1 LHVFLSS
8 GLKNVNFKACK
19 AVKFQ
24 LMVVFSFLFAFF
36 TNWISYPPVY
46 DISTIDGERI
56 LFIQELEY
64 IEDSTRSLTF
74 EEVKEQRFH
83 TNASFQPRDY
93 NPSSAYW
100 VKVRLYI
107 PKDNQEQWLIE
118 FYDQTID
125 NLRAYVPTVQGDYRL
140 LQFGDQFP
148 FEQKTFEHKNFEVLI
163 NDRLEGMQTFY
174 FRIESHAYVDIRIV
188 LSTINQF
195 VHYALNEYFLYGIF
209 YGMILMIILYN
220 ILIYIAIREIK
231 NLYYTFYILSVGVF
245 AMCVDG
251 IAYQYLWPN
260 WPEWN
265 QVAHG
270 VALFSVIFWSI
281 LFSRKFLNVTARAP
295 KLTKIIDAVL
305 ILRSLWFLFAL
316 VFDHELFQLR
326 NIEIIPLSIIF
337 YASIYV
343 WARGYKPARFF
354 VVAYGFLF
362 LGFLVKAMVMLS
374 VIPISIPSY
383 YSLHVSFV
391 VEMLFLSFA
400 LSDRVRILKSMR
412 DRALFRIIKQHE
424 ENMSLKDKVNKEL
437 EQRIRLRTIEME
449 DKNNLLREVNEKL
462 TAQTKEIS
470 QINSIL
476 DLDNWKLKNNIK
488 EILQNRLV
496 NKNLTLEE
504 FNGIFPDKLSCYR
517 FLERIKW
524 EESFKCNKCN
534 NDKYITGKDHFS
546 RRCSRCG
553 YIESVT
559 SNTIFHGIRFP
570 IEKAFYILYVTN
582 NQSERFTLDQLSEM
596 LDLRR
601 NTIWSFKKKIEE
613 LLSTVDKPEKD
624 YLRNFFMVHS
634 N

>member
-1 LHVFLSS
+1 
-8 GLKNVNFKACK
+8 
-19 AVKFQ
+19 
-24 LMVVFSFLFAFF
+24 MVLTYILAFF

-46 DISTIDGERI
+46 DLGMIEQERI

-64 IEDSTRSLTF
+64 LEDSTGTLVF
-74 EEVKEQRFH
+74 DEVKDLRFR
-83 TNASFQPRDY
+83 TDPTFQPRDY
-93 NPSSAYW
+93 NTSSAYW
-100 VKVRLYI
+100 VKIRLHL
-107 PKDNQEQWLIE
+107 PEELEKQWLIE

-125 NLRAYVPTVQGDYRL
+125 DLQAYVPTPAGEYRQH
-140 LQFGDQFP
+140 QFGDMWP
-148 FEQKTFEHKNFEVLI
+148 FEEKTFRHKNFEILVDDQL
-163 NDRLEGMQTFY
+163 DGVQTFY
-174 FRIESHAYVDIRIV
+174 FRIKSHSYVDIRV
-188 LSTINQF
+188 AVRTINRF
-195 VHYALNEYFLYGIF
+195 VHYALSEYFLYGIF
-209 YGMILMIILYN
+209 YGMILMISMYN
-220 ILIYIAIREIK
+220 VLIYVAIREVK

-251 IAYQYLWPN
+251 IAYQYLWPG
-260 WPEWN
+260 WSAWN
-265 QVAHG
+265 QIAHG

-281 LFSRKFLNVTARAP
+281 VFSRKFLNVTARAP
-295 KLTKIIDAVL
+295 RLARIIDITLV
-305 ILRSLWFLFAL
+305 LRSLLFLYAL
-316 VFDHELFQLR
+316 LFDNELFQQR

-343 WARGYKPARFF
+343 WIRGYKPARFF

-362 LGFLVKAMVMLS
+362 VGFLVKALVMMS
-374 VIPISIPSY
+374 VIPIGIPSY

-391 VEMLFLSFA
+391 IEMLFLSFA

-412 DRALFRIIKQHE
+412 DRALFRTIKQHE
-424 ENMSLKDKVNKEL
+424 ENVQLKDKVNREL
-437 EQRIRLRTIEME
+437 EQRIRLRTIELE
-449 DKNNLLREVNEKL
+449 DRNDQLRHANERLL
-462 TAQTKEIS
+462 AQAREIS

-488 EILQNRLV
+488 EILQNRLI
-496 NKNLTLEE
+496 NKNLTLDE
-504 FNGIFPDKLSCYR
+504 FTRIFPDKLSCYR

-524 EESFKCNKCN
+524 EDGFKCTKCH
-534 NDKYITGKDHFS
+534 NDKHITGKDHFS
-546 RRCSRCG
+546 RRCTRCG

-582 NQSERFTLDQLSEM
+582 NQSERYTLDQLSEM

-613 LLSTVDKPEKD
+613 LLSTVDKPQKD
-624 YLRNFFMVHS
+624 YLRNFFMVHP

>member
-1 LHVFLSS
+1 MTVL
-8 GLKNVNFKACK
+8 
-19 AVKFQ
+19 
-24 LMVVFSFLFAFF
+24 SFLLLFA
-36 TNWISYPPVY
+36 NWIYYPPVY
-46 DISTIDGERI
+46 DLGSIQGERI
-56 LFIQELEY
+56 LLIQELEY
-64 IEDSTRSLTF
+64 IEDTTGLLTF
-74 EEVKEQRFH
+74 DDVRDRRFS
-83 TNASFQPRDY
+83 TNATFQPRDY
-93 NPSSAYW
+93 NTASAYW
-100 VKVRLYI
+100 IKVRLQI
-107 PKDNQEQWLIE
+107 PKESQQQWLVE

-125 NLRAYVPTVQGDYRL
+125 NLRVYAPTSSGSYRL

-148 FEQKTFEHKNFEVLI
+148 FDQKTFQHKNFEVLI
-163 NDRLEGMQTFY
+163 DSRLEGLQIYY
-174 FRIESHAYVDIRIV
+174 FRIESHAYVDIRVV
-188 LSTINQF
+188 LRTFNQF

-209 YGMILMIILYN
+209 YGMILMISMYN
-220 ILIYIAIREIK
+220 VLIYIAIREVK
-231 NLYYTFYILSVGVF
+231 NLYYTFYILSVAVF

-260 WPEWN
+260 ASEWN

-281 LFSRKFLNVTARAP
+281 LFSRKFLNVTSRAP
-295 KLTKIIDAVL
+295 RLARIIDVTL
-305 ILRSLWFLFAL
+305 VVRSAWFLYAL
-316 VFDHELFQLR
+316 FFDHELFQLR
-326 NIEIIPLSIIF
+326 NIEILPLSIIF
-337 YASIYV
+337 YCSIYI
-343 WARGYKPARFF
+343 WIRGYKPARFF

-362 LGFLVKAMVMLS
+362 TGFLVKALVMLS
-374 VIPISIPSY
+374 VVPITIPSY

-412 DRALFRIIKQHE
+412 DRALFRTIKQHE
-424 ENMSLKDKVNKEL
+424 ENVRLKDKVNKEL

-449 DKNNLLREVNEKL
+449 DKNNLLREANERL
-462 TAQTKEIS
+462 MLQTREIA

-496 NKNLTLEE
+496 NKNLTLAE
-504 FNGIFPDKLSCYR
+504 FNKIFSDKLSCYR

-524 EESFKCNKCN
+524 ENGFKCTKCQ

-546 RRCSRCG
+546 RRCTRCG

-582 NQSERFTLDQLSEM
+582 NQSEMHTLDQLSEM

-601 NTIWSFKKKIEE
+601 NTIWSFRKKIEG
-613 LLSTVDKPEKD
+613 LLTNVERPHKD
-624 YLRNFFMVHS
+624 YLRNFFVVHP

>member
-1 LHVFLSS
+1 MTVL
-8 GLKNVNFKACK
+8 
-19 AVKFQ
+19 
-24 LMVVFSFLFAFF
+24 SFLWLF

-46 DISTIDGERI
+46 DLGSIQGERI
-56 LFIQELEY
+56 LLIRELEH
-64 IEDSTRSLTF
+64 IEDSTGLLTF
-74 EEVKEQRFH
+74 DDVRDRRFY
-83 TNASFQPRDY
+83 TNAKFQPRDY
-93 NPSSAYW
+93 NTASAYW
-100 VKVRLYI
+100 VKVRLQI
-107 PKDNQEQWLIE
+107 PKESQQEWLIE

-125 NLRAYVPTVQGDYRL
+125 NLRVYAPASSGGYRL

-148 FEQKTFEHKNFEVLI
+148 FDQKTFQHKNFEVLVD
-163 NDRLEGMQTFY
+163 NRLEGLQTYY
-174 FRIESHAYVDIRIV
+174 FRIESHAYVDIRVV
-188 LSTINQF
+188 LRTFNQF

-209 YGMILMIILYN
+209 YGMILMISMYN
-220 ILIYIAIREIK
+220 VLIYIAIREVK
-231 NLYYTFYILSVGVF
+231 NLYYTFYILSVAVF

-260 WPEWN
+260 ASEWN

-281 LFSRKFLNVTARAP
+281 LFSRKFLNVASRAP
-295 KLTKIIDAVL
+295 RLARIIDVTL
-305 ILRSLWFLFAL
+305 VVRSTWFFYALF
-316 VFDHELFQLR
+316 FDHEMFQFR
-326 NIEIIPLSIIF
+326 NIEILPLSIIF
-337 YASIYV
+337 YCSIYI
-343 WARGYKPARFF
+343 WIRGYKPARFF

-362 LGFLVKAMVMLS
+362 TGFLVKALVMLS
-374 VIPISIPSY
+374 VVPISIPSY

-412 DRALFRIIKQHE
+412 DRALFRTIKQHE
-424 ENMSLKDKVNKEL
+424 ENVRLKDRVNKEL

-449 DKNNLLREVNEKL
+449 DKNNLLREANEKL
-462 TAQTKEIS
+462 MLQTREIA

-496 NKNLTLEE
+496 NKNLTLAE
-504 FNGIFPDKLSCYR
+504 FSKIFSDKLSCYR

-524 EESFKCNKCN
+524 ESGFKCTKCQ

-546 RRCSRCG
+546 RRCTRCG

-582 NQSERFTLDQLSEM
+582 NQSEMHTLDQLSEM

-601 NTIWSFKKKIEE
+601 NTIWSFRKKIEG
-613 LLSTVDKPEKD
+613 LLTNVDKPHKD
-624 YLRNFFMVHS
+624 YLRNFFVVHP

>member
-1 LHVFLSS
+1 MAVFT
-8 GLKNVNFKACK
+8 
-19 AVKFQ
+19 
-24 LMVVFSFLFAFF
+24 FF
-36 TNWISYPPVY
+36 IALLTSWISYPPVH
-46 DISTIDGERI
+46 DLGMVREERI
-56 LFIQELEY
+56 LHIQELEY
-64 IEDSTRSLTF
+64 LEDTLGTLTF
-74 EEVKEQRFH
+74 EEVVDGRFH
-83 TNASFQPRDY
+83 TNADFQPRDY
-93 NPSSAYW
+93 KTSSAYW
-100 VKVRLYI
+100 VKLRIHI
-107 PKDNQEQWLIE
+107 PADDQRQWLIE

-125 NLRAYVPTVQGDYRL
+125 DLRVYAPTVAGDYRL

-148 FEQKTFEHKNFEVLI
+148 FDQKTFQHKNFEVLV
-163 NDRLEGMQTFY
+163 DGKLTGMQTFY
-174 FRIESHAYVDIRIV
+174 FRFHSRAYVDIRIV
-188 LSTINQF
+188 LSTIDQF

-209 YGMILMIILYN
+209 YGMILMIIMYN
-220 ILIYIAIREIK
+220 VLIYIAIRERK
-231 NLYYTFYILSVGVF
+231 NLYYTFYILSVGIF

-260 WPEWN
+260 WSEWN

-281 LFSRKFLNVTARAP
+281 LFSRKFLNVSARAP
-295 KLTKIIDAVL
+295 RLARIIDAVL
-305 ILRSLWFLFAL
+305 VLRSLWFVYALLFN
-316 VFDHELFQLR
+316 HSLFQQR

-343 WARGYKPARFF
+343 WIRGYKPARFF

-362 LGFLVKAMVMLS
+362 VGFLVKALVMLS
-374 VIPISIPSY
+374 IIPISIPSY

-424 ENMSLKDKVNKEL
+424 ENVSLKDKVNKEL
-437 EQRIRLRTIEME
+437 EQRIRLRTIELE
-449 DKNNLLREVNEKL
+449 DKNNLLREVNERL
-462 TAQTKEIS
+462 MLQTKEIA

-496 NKNLTLEE
+496 NKNLTLNE
-504 FNGIFPDKLSCYR
+504 FTRIFPDKLSCYR

-524 EESFKCNKCN
+524 EESFKCTKCQ

-546 RRCSRCG
+546 RRCTRCG

-559 SNTIFHGIRFP
+559 SNTVFHGIRFP
-570 IEKAFYILYVTN
+570 IQKAFYLLYVTS
-582 NQSERFTLDQLSEM
+582 NQRERFTLDQLSEM

-601 NTIWSFKKKIEE
+601 NTIWSFRKKVEE
-613 LLSTVDKPEKD
+613 ILSTVDKPQKD
-624 YLRNFFMVHS
+624 YLRNFFMTHP